1 MAGTPPCSL
10 AERREIELSV
20 VMPCLNE
27 EAGIGGCIE
36 QIALALAKH
45 KIAGEII
52 VADNGSTDRSREISC
67 GLGAQVVV
75 VEEKGYGSALMAG
88 IAAARGKYIVMGDSD
103 GSYDFA
109 QIPAFLSELRSGYDL
124 VMGNRF
130 QGRIQAGAMP
140 PLHKYLGNPVLTG
153 IGRVFFKTNCHDF
166 HCGLRGFTK
175 TAYER
180 MRLRTTGMEFASEM
194 VVKASLLDLRTC
206 EIPTTLSRDRR
217 TGRSHLRSWH
227 DGWRHLRFL
236 LLYSPRWLF
245 LYPGLTFLF
254 AGLAIAVWLLS
265 SSGRGGPIFL
275 DLHALL
281 YAVAAILVGFQV
293 VLFAVFTKIFAITE
307 GLHPHDPKLDRV
319 FQFFN
324 LEKGLLSGAVLL
336 VIGLAIAGYSLI
348 LWNRAGF
355 GPLNPIM
362 VVRLAAVAITMIVLG
377 VETIFSSFFL
387 SILGLTRK

>member
-1 MAGTPPCSL
+1 MAGTSPPNL
-10 AERREIELSV
+10 AERREVELSV

-27 EAGIGGCIE
+27 EAGIGVCIKE
-36 QIALALAKH
+36 IAQALAKH

-52 VADNGSTDRSREISC
+52 VADNGSSDRSREISC
-67 GLGAQVVV
+67 GLGAQVVI

-88 IAAARGKYIVMGDSD
+88 IAAARGKYIIMGDSD

-153 IGRVFFKTNCHDF
+153 IGRVFFKTDCHDF

-265 SSGRGGPIFL
+265 GSGQGGPIFL

-348 LWNRAGF
+348 LWNGAGF
-355 GPLNPIM
+355 GPLNPVK